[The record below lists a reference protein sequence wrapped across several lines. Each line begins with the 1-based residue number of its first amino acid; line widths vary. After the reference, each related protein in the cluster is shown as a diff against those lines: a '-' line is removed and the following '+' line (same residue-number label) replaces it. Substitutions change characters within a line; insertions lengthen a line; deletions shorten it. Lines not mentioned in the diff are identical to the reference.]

1 MINKKIFYLVFEII
15 SLISIIFV
23 TNNVWDKLEVN
34 SSTSALAYTS
44 ESNLLLNVD
53 NNLSALTPIDDSCV
67 NKDEFIN
74 INIYNVNNFSKNYN
88 LYFIIKDNSLNTN
101 YLKVI
106 INNEINYLNELE
118 NNTIDN
124 VTYYKIDTN
133 KVDKQSNKNIKLYLY
148 LASETPNS
156 EQNKNMNID
165 FKIEEI

>member
-118 NNTIDN
+118 SNTINN

-133 KVDKQSNKNIKLYLY
+133 KVDKQSIKNIKLYLY